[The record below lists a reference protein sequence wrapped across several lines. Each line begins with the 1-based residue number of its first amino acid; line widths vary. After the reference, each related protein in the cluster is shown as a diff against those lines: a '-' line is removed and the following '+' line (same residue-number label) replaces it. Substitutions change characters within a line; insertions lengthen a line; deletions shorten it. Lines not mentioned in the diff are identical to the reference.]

1 MAMQFIE
8 VISRLLQ
15 QIETVI
21 IGKRDVVEMTAI
33 GFLCGGHLL
42 IEDIPGV
49 GKTMLARSLAR
60 SVDLVFKRIQ
70 FTPDL
75 LPSDITGVSI
85 YNQADG
91 SFEFR
96 HGPVFANVVLADEIN
111 RATPKSQA
119 ALLEAM
125 EEFQVTVDGVPHPL
139 PKPFFVI
146 ATENPIEYEG
156 TYSLPEAQLDRF
168 LMRLRIGYP
177 SPADEVTILDR
188 QMLHHP
194 IENVDPVVSAAE
206 IGELQR
212 LVREV
217 HVEQSLKTYMVALSN
232 ASRSHEAV
240 ELGASPR
247 GSIALLRCSQGVA
260 AINGRGYVVPDDVK
274 RVAEAALAHRLIL
287 KPQRRLQGI
296 SAEHVVEEL
305 LKTVPVP
312 VVQGAYQ
319 QHADTS
325 RRRTVPPVAPRFNK
339 EYSWPSN
346 ARPCSGAVSS
356 WPLSAS
362 SCIST
367 SSSRWR
373 RPWPACR

>member
-1 MAMQFIE
+1 MTMQFTE

-177 SPADEVTILDR
+177 SPVDEVTILDR

-296 SAEHVVEEL
+296 NAEHVVEEL

-312 VVQGAYQ
+312 VVPGA
-319 QHADTS
+319 
-325 RRRTVPPVAPRFNK
+325 
-339 EYSWPSN
+339 
-346 ARPCSGAVSS
+346 
-356 WPLSAS
+356 
-362 SCIST
+362 
-367 SSSRWR
+367 
-373 RPWPACR
+373 